1 MLEFETELVYTGHE
15 KRTNQKSG
23 TEYVL
28 TNFLD
33 EKGQTF
39 GCVTECNINHDIVQ
53 LDRVRA
59 LLKVVPGRYTQLRVL
74 EMEKILV

>member
-1 MLEFETELVYTGHE
+1 MLQFESELVYTGSE
-15 KRTNQKSG
+15 KRTNKKSG
-23 TEYVL
+23 TDYLL

-39 GCVTECNINHDIVQ
+39 GCVTDCAVDHDIEQ
-53 LDRVRA
+53 LDRVNV

-74 EMEKILV
+74 SMEKVV